1 MALAAV
7 WLMDCRH
14 GRLDQDNKLG
24 NTFQPGE
31 K

>member
-24 NTFQPGE
+24 FQPGE